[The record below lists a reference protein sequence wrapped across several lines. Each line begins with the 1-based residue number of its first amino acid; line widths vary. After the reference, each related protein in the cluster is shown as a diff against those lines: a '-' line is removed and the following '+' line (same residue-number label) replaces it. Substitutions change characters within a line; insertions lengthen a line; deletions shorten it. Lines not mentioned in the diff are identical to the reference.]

1 MRIWLPAALGY
12 SVAIGV
18 MGVAMK
24 LAFRS
29 VEWPLLLMSITAG
42 YVILSVAFIATGAV
56 HIPPKLGSWVVYVVL
71 AGVLGSVAFPML
83 NIAIRSG
90 PASQVIPL
98 TAVYPLITV
107 GLAVLFLSESVTL
120 LRLVGVVMIV
130 GGGVLVSR

>member
-12 SVAIGV
+12 SVSIGA

-29 VEWPLLLMSITAG
+29 VEWPVLLLSITIG
-42 YVILSVAFIATGAV
+42 YVILTVAFVATGSV
-56 HIPPKLGSWVVYVVL
+56 QLPSKLGSWVVYAVL

-83 NIAIRSG
+83 NLALRSG

-107 GLAVLFLSESVTL
+107 GLAVLFLSEAITP

>member
-12 SVAIGV
+12 SVAIGA

-29 VEWPLLLMSITAG
+29 VEWPVLLLSITIG
-42 YVILSVAFIATGAV
+42 YVILTVAFVATGTV
-56 HIPPKLGSWVVYVVL
+56 QLPSKLGSWVVYVVL

-83 NIAIRSG
+83 NLALRSG

-107 GLAVLFLSESVTL
+107 GLAVLFLSETITPV
-120 LRLVGVVMIV
+120 RLIGVVMIV
-130 GGGVLVSR
+130 GGSVLVSR